1 MKQLRYILTINTDD
15 EIGEVEEEVIY
26 SELIDCLPSVIDR
39 DDSAIFVNS
48 YEFEYWRNSNE
59 TD

>member
-15 EIGEVEEEVIY
+15 EIGEIEEEVIY

-39 DDSAIFVNS
+39 DDSVIFVNS
-48 YEFEYWRNSNE
+48 YEFEKLE
-59 TD
+59 EQQ

>member
-15 EIGEVEEEVIY
+15 EIGEIEEEVIY

-39 DDSAIFVNS
+39 DDNIIFINS
-48 YEFEYWRNSNE
+48 YEFEKLE
-59 TD
+59 KQQ

>member
-15 EIGEVEEEVIY
+15 EIGEIEEEVIY

-39 DDSAIFVNS
+39 DDSVIFVNS
-48 YEFEYWRNSNE
+48 YEFEKLE
-59 TD
+59 KQQ

>member
-15 EIGEVEEEVIY
+15 EIGEIEEEVIY

-39 DDSAIFVNS
+39 DDSVIFVNS
-48 YEFEYWRNSNE
+48 YEFEKLE
-59 TD
+59 EQ